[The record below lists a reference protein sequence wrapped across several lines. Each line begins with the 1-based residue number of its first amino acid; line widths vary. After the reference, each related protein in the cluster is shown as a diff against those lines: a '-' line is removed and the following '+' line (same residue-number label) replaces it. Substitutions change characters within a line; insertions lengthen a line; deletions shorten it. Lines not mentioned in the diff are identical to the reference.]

1 MGLPLN
7 TFINSSSEKTLFSFA
22 LTLNTIVND
31 SNENQEDE
39 KDTARE
45 SHFDRNTLNHV
56 ELPSMAKVSI
66 SDNDRDWLT
75 QKNPHIYKDILALE
89 EANKILREELAF
101 AKAENQHLRF
111 SNVRLQG
118 ALLKSVRGSNV
129 VVDELSDTTTNHE
142 RRRSSHGSKTGGG
155 AGRKE
160 NRTSSSLKNDL
171 KEIEKEVGV

>member
-1 MGLPLN
+1 MVN
-7 TFINSSSEKTLFSFA
+7 T
-22 LTLNTIVND
+22 
-31 SNENQEDE
+31 
-39 KDTARE
+39 
-45 SHFDRNTLNHV
+45 
-56 ELPSMAKVSI
+56 
-66 SDNDRDWLT
+66 
-75 QKNPHIYKDILALE
+75 KNPHIYKDILALE

-129 VVDELSDTTTNHE
+129 VVDELSDTTTNHDE